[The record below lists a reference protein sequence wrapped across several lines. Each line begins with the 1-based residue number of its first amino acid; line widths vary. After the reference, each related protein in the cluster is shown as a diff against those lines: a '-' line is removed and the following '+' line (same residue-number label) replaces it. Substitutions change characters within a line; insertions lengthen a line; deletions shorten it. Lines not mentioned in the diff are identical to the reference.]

1 MDRHP
6 PVRDFRNKCTI
17 MRCTTP
23 ESNNADEMDRVH
35 KLTEEMADI
44 SKDAFLQI
52 IAELQGGVRVHG

>member
-1 MDRHP
+1 
-6 PVRDFRNKCTI
+6 